1 MPVSLAHS
9 LNKIVSISI
18 PLLFDDKLPRLCTL
32 VGTEAGGVWLQITDP
47 NFKLFPTDKG
57 RVAPANPNV
66 FVPFAQIAYLLE
78 STTTA
83 DPASSPA
90 PPASGA
96 SSPSRAIETP
106 AARKKETKTK

>member
-18 PLLFDDKLPRLCTL
+18 PLLFDDKLPRLCKL
-32 VGTEAGGVWLQITDP
+32 VGTEAGGVWLQIADS
-47 NFKLFPTDKG
+47 NFKLFQTDKG
-57 RVAPANPNV
+57 RVSPANPNV

-78 STTTA
+78 STTA
-83 DPASSPA
+83 DPASPPA
-90 PPASGA
+90 PPASVA

-106 AARKKETKTK
+106 AARTKETKTG

>member
-47 NFKLFPTDKG
+47 NFKLFQTDKG
-57 RVAPANPNV
+57 RVSPANPNV

-78 STTTA
+78 ATTV
-83 DPASSPA
+83 DPASLSA

-96 SSPSRAIETP
+96 SSSSRAIETP
-106 AARKKETKTK
+106 PTRKKETKTR